1 MRLSRRG
8 LRLGVFVGMLFGGE
22 VSIMEL
28 VVHSRPRGL
37 APCVGRL
44 NYFLEINYMTN
55 NIVFQ
60 SSSQIYGELLSGLAN
75 DIAKSFI
82 SIDWSKLVPKI
93 DLKSLVPPLE
103 IEERLKTNLML
114 LAKRGWYLNGEMSLR
129 LINIIGDEINKGKY
143 VNADKYMRYYFDE
156 NYRTIKKNILTE
168 FSNRSKILKK
178 AFRAHERKEYSLS
191 VPIFLIQADGICY
204 ESAKVSLYSK
214 EKKKPKIAYVIES
227 LNVGNYTSAM
237 LLPISR
243 NIPLYANENERTEP
257 DYPKGSLN
265 RNQVLHGETIDYG
278 NKINSYKAISLL
290 SYVSLI
296 RESIDEMKA
305 AHR

>member
-1 MRLSRRG
+1 MK
-8 LRLGVFVGMLFGGE
+8 
-22 VSIMEL
+22 
-28 VVHSRPRGL
+28 
-37 APCVGRL
+37 
-44 NYFLEINYMTN
+44 
-55 NIVFQ
+55 NIDYQ

-82 SIDWSKLVPKI
+82 SIDWSKLVPKF
-93 DLKSLVPPLE
+93 DLKSLIPPLV
-103 IEERLKTNLML
+103 IEERLKSNLML

-129 LINIIGDEINKGKY
+129 LVNIIGEEISKGKY
-143 VNADKYMRYYFDE
+143 GNADKYMSYYYDE
-156 NYRTIKKNILTE
+156 NYKTIKKNILNE
-168 FSNRSKILKK
+168 FSNRSKILNK

-191 VPIFLIQADGICY
+191 IPIFLIQADGICY
-204 ESAKVSLYSK
+204 DTAKVSLYGK
-214 EKKKPKIAYVIES
+214 EKNKPKIAYVIES

-265 RNQVLHGETIDYG
+265 RHQVLHGETINYG
-278 NKINSYKAISLL
+278 NKLNSYKTISLL

-296 RESIDEMKA
+296 RKSIENMKA
-305 AHR
+305 AQPGAGADLAFG